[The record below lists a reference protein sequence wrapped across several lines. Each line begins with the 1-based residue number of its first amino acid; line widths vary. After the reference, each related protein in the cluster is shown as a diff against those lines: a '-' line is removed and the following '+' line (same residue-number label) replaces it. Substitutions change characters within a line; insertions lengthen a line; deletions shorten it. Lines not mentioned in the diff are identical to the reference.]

1 MFHTYV
7 WASCN
12 LGIPTLCRPFS
23 CRFPE
28 AQDIYMYMYDIVY
41 MYVYLCTHPCRMM
54 QLLKP
59 GNRVYVDLTV
69 SFDVGQGDDVPG
81 PPIRYFFQ

>member
-1 MFHTYV
+1 MCVSIMESILHSAFYIMH
-7 WASCN
+7 
-12 LGIPTLCRPFS
+12 
-23 CRFPE
+23 RFPE
-28 AQDIYMYMYDIVY
+28 CTEHVH
-41 MYVYLCTHPCRMM
+41 LCIHPCRMV

-59 GNRVYVDLTV
+59 GSKPYVDLTV

>member
-1 MFHTYV
+1 M
-7 WASCN
+7 C
-12 LGIPTLCRPFS
+12 L
-23 CRFPE
+23 
-28 AQDIYMYMYDIVY
+28 YDIVY